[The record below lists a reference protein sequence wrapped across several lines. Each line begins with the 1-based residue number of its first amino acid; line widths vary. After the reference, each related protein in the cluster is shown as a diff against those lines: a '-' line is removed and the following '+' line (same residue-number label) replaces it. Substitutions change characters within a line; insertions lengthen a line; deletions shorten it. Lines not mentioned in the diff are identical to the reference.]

1 MKRAS
6 GHSRRILVFI
16 FALVCVLTSTARGA
30 VRAGS
35 EPDVLRGTLENGLR
49 VVIVRDTLAPVATTT
64 VNYLVGANETPPGFP
79 GTAHAQEH
87 MMFRG
92 HPDLSADQLAD
103 IGSRLGGNFN
113 AMTRQTVT
121 QYLFTVPAEDI
132 DVALH
137 IEAIRM
143 RGVLD
148 TEKDWAQERGAIE
161 QEVAQDLSD
170 PRYVLYTKLR
180 AALFAGTPYAHD
192 GLGTRESFD
201 KTTGADLKKFYE
213 TWYAPNNAILVIAG
227 DVDLEATLA
236 KVKSLF
242 GAIHKKTLPERPA
255 IKLQPV
261 KSQSLHLKTDLP
273 YALHVIAF
281 RMPGLDSP
289 DYPAVEVLAD
299 VLNSQR
305 GALYE
310 LVVQGKVLSAD
321 FSFEPLP
328 RAGLGYVGIAFPANA
343 DATKAEREVH
353 AVLAKIAKDG
363 VPADLVAAAK
373 LHERHDAEFQKN
385 SVQGLA
391 SVWSEAVAVDG
402 LHSPDED
409 LARIEKVTVADVN
422 RAAHAYL
429 DPDHVVTAL
438 LTPQRGGKPVV
449 SKGFGGKENISLGEA
464 KPTELPGWAA
474 AALNRLSVPAS
485 RIHPTVSKLA
495 NGLQLIV
502 QPEDVSDTVSVY
514 GAVRI
519 RPEMQVPKGKEGLS
533 QVLEPLFAYGSQ
545 TLDRVA
551 FQRALDAIGADEH
564 AGSDFAVQ
572 SLTENFDRAVELLAD
587 NELHPAFP
595 AHAFHIVQRQ
605 AMQATTGELESP
617 GYLAGRALRIAL
629 FPKGDPL
636 RRQALP
642 KTIAAV
648 TLKDVQHYYQKNFRP
663 DITTIVVIGKVTP
676 ERARAVIEKYFGA
689 WRATGPAPATDLPP
703 VPPNAASTTVV
714 PDASRVQDRVNLAQ
728 TLALTRSNPDY
739 YALAL
744 GNNVLGGGFYSS
756 RLTRDLRK
764 DAGLVYYVGSS
775 LDVGKTRAMYFVDY
789 ACDPKN
795 VSTVQ
800 RMIVRELDAMQK
812 TPATEDELRR
822 SKAMLL
828 RHIPLGESSTGSI
841 ARGLLE
847 RVRLDLPLDEPTHAA
862 RNYLAL
868 DAADVQHAFTKW
880 LRPADLVRVT
890 QGPTP
895 D

>member
-1 MKRAS
+1 MQKAS
-6 GHSRRILVFI
+6 GYGRRIRVCV
-16 FALVCVLTSTARGA
+16 FALASVLTGA
-30 VRAGS
+30 AHGATSVAADGDALRA
-35 EPDVLRGTLENGLR
+35 TLDNGLR
-49 VVIVRDTLAPVATTT
+49 VVIVRNTLAPVAATT
-64 VNYLVGANETPPGFP
+64 VNYLVGADETPPGFP

-92 HPDLSADQLAD
+92 HPGLSADQLAD

-113 AMTRQTVT
+113 ADTRQTVT

-137 IEAIRM
+137 VEAIRM

-148 TEKDWAQERGAIE
+148 AEKDWAQERGAIE

-170 PRYVLYTKLR
+170 PRYVLYTELR

-192 GLGTRESFD
+192 GLGTRASFD

-213 TWYAPNNAILVIAG
+213 AWYAPNNAILVITG
-227 DVDLEATLA
+227 DVDPEATLA
-236 KVKSLF
+236 KVKALF
-242 GAIHKKTLPERPA
+242 GDIPKKTLPERPS
-255 IKLQPV
+255 IELQSV
-261 KSQSLHLKTDLP
+261 KAQSLHLKTDLP
-273 YALHVIAF
+273 YALHVTAF
-281 RMPGLDSP
+281 RMPGLESH
-289 DYPAVEVLAD
+289 DYPAAEVLAD

-310 LVVQGKVLSAD
+310 LVVQGRALSAN

-328 RAGLGYVGIAFPANA
+328 RAGLGYVGIAFPAGA
-343 DATKAEREVH
+343 DAAAVARDVH
-353 AVLAKIAKDG
+353 TVVAKIVKDG

-373 LHERHDAEFQKN
+373 LHERRDAEFQKN

-402 LHSPDED
+402 LRSPDED
-409 LARIEKVTVADVN
+409 LVRIEKVTVADVN
-422 RAAHAYL
+422 RAARKYL
-429 DPDHVVTAL
+429 DTDRVVTAI
-438 LTPQRGGKPVV
+438 LTPQRGGEPVV
-449 SKGFGGKENISLGEA
+449 SKGFGGAENISLGEA
-464 KPTELPGWAA
+464 KPTELPDWAA

-485 RIHPTVSKLA
+485 RIDSTVSKLA

-519 RPEMQVPKGKEGLS
+519 RPEVQVPKGKDGLS
-533 QVLEPLFAYGSQ
+533 QVLEPLFSYGSK
-545 TLDRVA
+545 TRDRVA
-551 FQRALDAIGADEH
+551 FQRALDAIGANEH

-572 SLTENFDRAVELLAD
+572 SLTENFDGAVELLAD

-595 AHAFHIVQRQ
+595 EHAFDIVKRQ
-605 AMQATTGELESP
+605 AIEATAGELESP
-617 GYLAGRALRIAL
+617 GYRAGRALRVAL
-629 FPKGDPL
+629 FPKGDPV

-663 DITTIVVIGKVTP
+663 DVTTIVVIGRITP

-689 WRATGPAPATDLPP
+689 WHASGPAPVSELPP
-703 VPPNAASTTVV
+703 VPPNAASTTAV
-714 PDASRVQDRVNLAQ
+714 PDASRVQDRVTLAQ
-728 TLALTRSNPDY
+728 TLGLTRSNPDY

-775 LDVGKTRAMYFVDY
+775 LEVGKTRGVYFIGY

-800 RMIVRELDAMQK
+800 RMIVRELEVMQK
-812 TPATEDELRR
+812 TPAAEDELRR

-828 RHIPLGESSTGSI
+828 RRIPLSESSTGSI

-847 RVRLDLPLDEPTHAA
+847 RVRLDLPLDEPTRAA
-862 RNYLAL
+862 RRYLAL
-868 DAADVQHAFTKW
+868 DADDVQHAFAKH
-880 LRPADLVRVT
+880 LRPANLVRVT

>member
-1 MKRAS
+1 MQKAS
-6 GHSRRILVFI
+6 AHSRRILVVL
-16 FALVCVLTSTARGA
+16 FALACAVTATARGA
-30 VRAGS
+30 VQVAAQP
-35 EPDVLRGTLENGLR
+35 EVLRATLENGLR
-49 VVIVRDTLAPVATTT
+49 VVIVRNTLAPVAATT
-64 VNYLVGANETPPGFP
+64 VNYLVGADETPPGFP

-92 HPDLSADQLAD
+92 HPGLSADQLAD

-113 AMTRQTVT
+113 AVTRQTVT

-132 DVALH
+132 DVTLH

-148 TEKDWAQERGAIE
+148 REEDWSQERGAIE

-170 PRYVLYTKLR
+170 PQYVLFTKLR

-192 GLGTRESFD
+192 GLGTRASFD
-201 KTTGADLKKFYE
+201 KTSGADLKKFYDS
-213 TWYAPNNAILVIAG
+213 WYAPNNAILVIAG
-227 DVDLEATLA
+227 DVAPEATLA
-236 KVKSLF
+236 KVKALF
-242 GAIHKKTLPERPA
+242 GAIPKKPLPERPT
-255 IKLQPV
+255 IEFEPV
-261 KSQSLHLKTDLP
+261 KAQSLRLKTDLP

-281 RMPGLDSP
+281 RMPGLDNP
-289 DYPAVEVLAD
+289 DYAAAEVLAD

-310 LVVQGKVLSAD
+310 LVVQGKALSAG

-328 RAGLGYVGIAFPANA
+328 RAGLGYVGIAFPASA
-343 DATKAEREVH
+343 DAAAVAREVRT
-353 AVLAKIAKDG
+353 VVAKIVKDG

-373 LHERHDAEFQKN
+373 LHERRDAEFQKN

-422 RAAHAYL
+422 RVAREYL
-429 DPDHVVTAL
+429 DTDRVVTAV
-438 LTPQRGGKPVV
+438 LTPQRGGEPVV
-449 SKGFGGKENISLGEA
+449 SKGFGGTENVSLGEA
-464 KPTELPGWAA
+464 RPTELPDWAA
-474 AALNRLSVPAS
+474 AALNRLGVPAS
-485 RIHPTVSKLA
+485 RIHPTVSKLG

-519 RPEMQVPKGKEGLS
+519 RPEVLVPKGKEGLS
-533 QVLEPLFAYGSQ
+533 QVLEPLFSYG
-545 TLDRVA
+545 TKTRDRVA
-551 FQRALDAIGADEH
+551 FQRALDAIGANES

-595 AHAFHIVQRQ
+595 ARAFEIVKRQ
-605 AMQATTGELESP
+605 AMQATAGELESP
-617 GYLAGRALRIAL
+617 GYRAGRALRVAL
-629 FPKGDPL
+629 FPQGDPA
-636 RRQALP
+636 RREALP
-642 KTIAAV
+642 KTIATV
-648 TLKDVQHYYQKNFRP
+648 TLKDVQDYYRKNFRP
-663 DITTIVVIGKVTP
+663 DVTTIVVIGRVTP
-676 ERARAVIEKYFGA
+676 ERARAVIAKYFGA
-689 WRATGPAPATDLPP
+689 WHATGPAPATELPP
-703 VPPNAASTTVV
+703 VPPNGASTTAV
-714 PDASRVQDRVNLAQ
+714 PDASRVQDRVTLAQ
-728 TLALTRSNPDY
+728 TLALTRSNRDY

-764 DAGLVYYVGSS
+764 DAGLVYYVGST
-775 LDVGKTRAMYFVDY
+775 LDVGKTRGVYFIEY

-800 RMIVRELDAMQK
+800 RMIARELETMQK
-812 TPATEDELRR
+812 TPASEEELRR

-828 RHIPLGESSTGSI
+828 RRIPLSESSTESI

-847 RVRLDLPLDEPTHAA
+847 RVRLDLPLDEPTRAA
-862 RNYLAL
+862 RRYLAL
-868 DAADVQHAFTKW
+868 DADEVQHAFAEHV
-880 LRPADLVRVT
+880 RPADLVRVT

-895 D
+895 Q